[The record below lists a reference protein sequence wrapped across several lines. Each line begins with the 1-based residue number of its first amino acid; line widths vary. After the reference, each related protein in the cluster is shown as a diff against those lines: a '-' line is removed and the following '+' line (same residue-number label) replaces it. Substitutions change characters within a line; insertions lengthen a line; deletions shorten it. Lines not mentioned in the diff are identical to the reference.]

1 MEAPRVTEVLK
12 YFTGYDHVPQNIL
25 KGAAERG
32 TTVHALCA
40 AIANGS
46 WVPISMIDEHLQG
59 YVKSFLL
66 WKEAQV
72 EEFLIVEKRYM
83 HPEALYTGQIDFVT
97 KCNDGMMWLVDIKT
111 SSSHQKTYALQ
122 MGAYGRL
129 LKLYGVEVFGAMIVY
144 LDKNGEFPDIYVVD
158 DLEKEFVIFKSALD
172 CWIYLKTR
180 NENVRKIRA
189 KHTPENTGDNVGLAL
204 HREGKENS

>member
-1 MEAPRVTEVLK
+1 MDTPRVTEVLK
-12 YFTGYDHVPQNIL
+12 YFTGYDHVPKNIL

-46 WVPISMIDEHLQG
+46 WVPITMIDESLQG

-72 EEFLIVEKRYM
+72 KEFRIVEKRFI
-83 HPEALYTGQIDFVT
+83 HPENLYTGQIDFVT
-97 KCNDGMMWLVDIKT
+97 TCTDGNTWLVDIKT
-111 SSSHQKTYALQ
+111 SSSHQKTYPLQ

-129 LKLYGVEVFGAMIVY
+129 LRLYGNEVFGAMIVY
-144 LDKNGEFPDIYVVD
+144 LDKNGEFPEIYVVD
-158 DLEKEFVIFKSALD
+158 DLEKEFSTFKCALD
-172 CWIYLKTR
+172 CWYYFKEK

-189 KHTPENTGDNVGLAL
+189 
-204 HREGKENS
+204 